1 MAVKPNK
8 TKQATITKAAIHEL
22 TGKGT
27 NTSPSFFFRP
37 TPSWLPPGRLTR
49 YMTLQKQ

>member
-1 MAVKPNK
+1 MAPGEN
-8 TKQATITKAAIHEL
+8 HYRH
-22 TGKGT
+22 GK
-27 NTSPSFFFRP
+27 NLAFFRP